1 MVRIIANAIESGYDA
16 EVPMRSDVDPEMQKV
31 GLGHQKSADQGR
43 APCTALAVSFVL
55 VGHLRRSTLARK
67 SPSVYLLL
75 YLSHA
80 RPCVSEIVFS
90 SSASRSRMCDG
101 CAFAQDA
108 RKAQRSTGCKQRVL
122 LPLHYNSWG
131 CGGPFSRWG
140 FDDSY
145 PFLIRDVSCVS

>member
-90 SSASRSRMCDG
+90 SSASRSRMCDLVWV
-101 CAFAQDA
+101 CVC
-108 RKAQRSTGCKQRVL
+108 TGCGESTTLNRVQTASAAAAAL
-122 LPLHYNSWG
+122 QFLGLWRAV
-131 CGGPFSRWG
+131 FQMG
-140 FDDSY
+140 F
-145 PFLIRDVSCVS
+145 